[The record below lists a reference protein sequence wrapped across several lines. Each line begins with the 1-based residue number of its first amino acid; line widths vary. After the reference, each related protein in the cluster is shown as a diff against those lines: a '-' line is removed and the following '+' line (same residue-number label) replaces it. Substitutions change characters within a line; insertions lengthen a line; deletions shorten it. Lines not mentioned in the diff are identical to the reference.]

1 MAEVICIGSAV
12 LEQIYDVPALAN
24 GNGALFAHGYRQAG
38 AGTAANAAIAV
49 ARLGGNALL
58 WTRLG
63 DDETGDL
70 IVADLLRYAVD
81 TSGVHRVAGAQSP
94 LSSVLAA
101 ADGRRQTT
109 WFPGDGL
116 PDDAGALT
124 LGRIQDIGAVLAD
137 PLWPAGARTALAA
150 AREHHRPGLLAVGT
164 MPEPLAGALA
174 GAAGY
179 LVFTP
184 GSLRRFSGEAE
195 IEAGLAAA
203 AAATDALVGVTEGAD
218 GFRWRRA
225 GDDTPRSLPPVALP
239 VVDPA
244 GAWDAFC
251 GALALALGEEKPF
264 ETAAGFALTVAGL
277 TAAAPGGRRAMPDR
291 RTAWHQFAASYP
303 ALSKSDA

>member
-1 MAEVICIGSAV
+1 MAEVICVGSAV
-12 LEQIYDVPALAN
+12 LEQVYDVPALAN
-24 GNGALFAHGYRQAG
+24 GSEPLFAHAYRQAG
-38 AGTAANAAIAV
+38 AGTAANAAVAI

-81 TSGVHRVAGAQSP
+81 TSGVHRIAGAQSP
-94 LSSVLAA
+94 LSSVIAA

-109 WFPGDGL
+109 QFPGNGL
-116 PDDAGALT
+116 PDDAGALA
-124 LGRIQDIGAVLAD
+124 LGRIQDIGAVLTD

-150 AREHHRPGLLAVGT
+150 AREHRRPGLLAVGA

-184 GSLRRFSGEAE
+184 DSLGRFSGETE
-195 IEAGLAAA
+195 VEAGLAAA
-203 AAATDALVGVTEGAD
+203 AAATDAVVGVTDGAD
-218 GFRWRRA
+218 GFHWRRA

-239 VVDPA
+239 VVDPT

-251 GALALALGEEKPF
+251 GAFALALGEEKPL
-264 ETAAGFALTVAGL
+264 ETAIGFAVTEAGL
-277 TAAAPGGRRAMPDR
+277 TAATSGGRRAMPDR
-291 RTAWHQFAASYP
+291 RAVWRQFAASFP
-303 ALSKSDA
+303 TLSESDA